1 MRFTLSWLKEYVDF
15 ELSPEELAER
25 LTMSGLE
32 VESLEPLG
40 KGLEEIV
47 VAEILKIMPHP
58 NAEKLL
64 LCDVSD
70 GTKSYKIVCGA
81 KNMEINDKVAL
92 ARPGTRLLRSVK
104 FPEGVTIGTTRIRGE
119 VSEGMLCSDV
129 ELGLGDDDEGIIILP
144 ERSAPG
150 DSIVNPLG
158 LDEVVMEIGVTP
170 NRPDCLSV
178 IGIAREVAA
187 VIGTELKYPE
197 FRLLEE
203 GEDIHKL
210 ASVDVLDPEG
220 CPRYSCRVITD
231 LKIGPSP
238 DWLKTRLENSGIRSI
253 NNVVDITNYVLLE
266 WGQPLHAFDYD
277 LIEGKKII
285 VRSANEGEVIQT
297 LDGLERFLT
306 NEDLII
312 SDASKSIALAGVMG
326 GASTEV
332 SSATKNILLE
342 SAFFS
347 PVRVRRTSKRTNL
360 KSESSYR
367 FERQVDING
376 VVKALDRASELMR
389 ELAGGKISKG
399 AVDVY
404 PRPVG
409 RREIRLSTKGL
420 NKLLGTE
427 IQPDE
432 VKEIMK
438 RLDIDGKAAQGDE
451 LSFMIPTFRADI
463 TREVDLVEELARH
476 YGYNRIPTTLPSTV
490 MKTEGTRIEKTL
502 ENRIKQI
509 LTSYGFLEVINY
521 SFDDPAD
528 LGLFDSIQPLG
539 ILNPLSNEGS
549 VLRTSLFPGLM
560 RNLSLNLNRQ
570 INDIRVFEIGRVYF
584 PEGKALP
591 KEITKLVVAAT
602 GERQLELWEKAEL
615 DFYDLKGILERIFE
629 LHFLV
634 KRLRFEQT
642 KQVGFLHP
650 GKSSKILIQDEEIGI
665 LGQLH
670 PEISEKMDISQRVY
684 VFEIDL
690 DKLAELYIGEQLHFR
705 PIPRFPFVRR
715 DIAIVVDEELPVGD
729 IVGEIRR
736 VESSL
741 IEDVSVFD
749 VFKGGAV
756 EEGKKS
762 VAVSMILRSADK
774 TLTDEDVNQLQAK
787 ALERLNL
794 AFGAELRK
802 I

>member
-15 ELSPEELAER
+15 DVPPEELAER

-32 VESLEPLG
+32 VESLEYLG

-47 VAEILKIMPHP
+47 VAEILEIRPHP
-58 NAEKLL
+58 NAKKLL

-70 GTKSYKIVCGA
+70 GTKNYKIVCGA
-81 KNMEINDKVAL
+81 KNMEVSDKVVL
-92 ARPGTRLLRSVK
+92 ARPGTSLPRSGK
-104 FPEGVTIGTTRIRGE
+104 IPEGVTIETTRIKGE
-119 VSEGMLCSDV
+119 LSEGMLCSEV
-129 ELGLGDDDEGIIILP
+129 ELGLGDDHEGLIILP
-144 ERSAPG
+144 ESSEVG
-150 DSIVNPLG
+150 GSIVNPLG

-187 VIGTELKYPE
+187 VFASGLRYPK

-203 GEDIHKL
+203 GEDIAKL
-210 ASVDVLDPEG
+210 ATVDVLDSEG

-231 LKIGPSP
+231 LKIAPSP
-238 DWLKTRLENSGIRSI
+238 NWLKMRLENSGIRSI
-253 NNVVDITNYVLLE
+253 NNIVDITNFVLLE
-266 WGQPLHAFDYD
+266 CGQPLHAFDYD

-297 LDGLERFLT
+297 LDGLERVLK

-312 SDASKSIALAGVMG
+312 SDASHPIALAGVMG

-332 SSATKNILLE
+332 SDATKNILLE

-347 PVRVRRTSKRTNL
+347 PVRVRRTSRRANL

-389 ELAGGKISKG
+389 ELAGGTISRG
-399 AVDVY
+399 IADVY
-404 PRPVG
+404 PSPVT
-409 RREIRLSTKGL
+409 RREIRLSAKGL

-427 IQPDE
+427 IAPDE
-432 VKEIMK
+432 VIEIMA
-438 RLDIDGKAAQGDE
+438 RLDIEAKAAKGEE
-451 LSFMIPTFRADI
+451 LTFLIPTFRADI

-476 YGYNRIPTTLPSTV
+476 YGYNRIPTTLPSV
-490 MKTEGTRIEKTL
+490 IIKAEGSKMEKTL

-521 SFDDPAD
+521 SFDDPAY
-528 LGLFDSIQPLG
+528 LGLFNSTQPLG

-560 RNLSLNLNRQ
+560 RNVSLNLNRQ
-570 INDIRVFEIGRVYF
+570 INDIRVFEIGRVYI
-584 PEGKALP
+584 PEGNGLP

-602 GERQLELWEKAEL
+602 GERQHELWEKTES
-615 DFYDLKGILERIFE
+615 DFFDLKGVLERIFE
-629 LHFLV
+629 LHSLV

-650 GKSSKILIQDEEIGI
+650 GKSSKFLIQDEEIGI

-670 PEISEKMDISQRVY
+670 PEISEKMDISQGVY

-690 DKLAELYIGEQLHFR
+690 DKLAEFYIGEQLQFR
-705 PIPRFPFVRR
+705 PIPRFPLVRR

-736 VESSL
+736 IESRL
-741 IEDVSVFD
+741 IEHVSVFD

-774 TLTDEDVNQLQAK
+774 TLTDEDVNQVQAK
-787 ALERLNL
+787 ALETLNL

>member
-1 MRFTLSWLKEYVDF
+1 MRLTLSWVKEYVDF
-15 ELSPEELAER
+15 DAAPEELAEK

-32 VESLEPLG
+32 VESLEYLG

-47 VAEILKIMPHP
+47 VAEILKIRPHP
-58 NAEKLL
+58 DAKKLL

-70 GTKSYKIVCGA
+70 GTKNYKIVCGA
-81 KNMEINDKVAL
+81 KNMEVNDKVAL
-92 ARPGTRLLRSVK
+92 ARPGTRLPRSGK
-104 FPEGVTIGTTRIRGE
+104 FPEGITIEKTSIRGE
-119 VSEGMLCSDV
+119 LSEGMLCSEV
-129 ELGLGDDDEGIIILP
+129 ELGLGDDHEGIVILP
-144 ERSAPG
+144 EHSEVG
-150 DSIVNPLG
+150 GSIVNPLG

-178 IGIAREVAA
+178 VGIAREVAA
-187 VIGTELKYPE
+187 VFGSELKYPK
-197 FRLLEE
+197 FQLVEE
-203 GEDIHKL
+203 GDEIDKL
-210 ASVDVLDPEG
+210 AKVEVLDSEG
-220 CPRYSCRVITD
+220 CPRYSCRVISD
-231 LKIGPSP
+231 LKIAPSP
-238 DWLKTRLENSGIRSI
+238 NWLKTRLENSGIRSI
-253 NNVVDITNYVLLE
+253 NNVVDITNFVLLE

-297 LDGLERFLT
+297 LDGLERVLT

-312 SDASKSIALAGVMG
+312 SDASKPIALAGVMG

-332 SSATKNILLE
+332 SDATKSILLE

-347 PVRVRRTSKRTNL
+347 PVRVRKTTKRTNL

-376 VVKALDRASELMR
+376 VVKALDRASQLMR
-389 ELAGGKISKG
+389 ELAGGTISRG
-399 AVDVY
+399 IVDVY
-404 PRPVG
+404 PSPVG
-409 RREIRLSTKGL
+409 RREIRLSAKGL

-427 IQPDE
+427 IEPDE
-432 VKEIMK
+432 VLGIME
-438 RLDIDGKAAQGDE
+438 RLHIERKAAKGE
-451 LSFMIPTFRADI
+451 ALTFMIPTFRADI

-476 YGYNRIPTTLPSTV
+476 YGYNRIPTTLPAVV
-490 MKTEGTRIEKTL
+490 MKTEGSKIEKTL

-521 SFDDPAD
+521 SFDDPAY
-528 LGLFDSIQPLG
+528 LGLFNSTQPLA

-560 RNLSLNLNRQ
+560 RNVSLNLNRQ
-570 INDIRVFEIGRVYF
+570 INDIRVFEIGRVYI
-584 PEGKALP
+584 PEGNGLP

-602 GERQLELWEKAEL
+602 GERQHELWEKAEF
-615 DFYDLKGILERIFE
+615 DFYDLKGVLERIFE
-629 LHFLV
+629 LHSLV

-650 GKSSKILIQDEEIGI
+650 GKSSKVLIQDEEIGI

-670 PEISEKMDISQRVY
+670 PEISEEMDISQRVY
-684 VFEIDL
+684 IFEIDL
-690 DKLAELYIGEQLHFR
+690 DKLAGFYIGEQLQFR

-749 VFKGGAV
+749 VFKGGAI

-762 VAVSMILRSADK
+762 VAVSMILRSPDK

-787 ALERLNL
+787 TLERLNL